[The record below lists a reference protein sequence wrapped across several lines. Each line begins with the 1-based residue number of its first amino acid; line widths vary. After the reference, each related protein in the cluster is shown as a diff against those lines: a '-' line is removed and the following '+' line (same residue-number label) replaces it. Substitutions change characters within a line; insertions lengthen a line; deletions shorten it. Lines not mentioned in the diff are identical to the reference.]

1 MMKRATLS
9 SGNWMALPVIGVFL
23 LTASCHKNTVRPA
36 SRPTTSQPAH
46 ASPAPG
52 SVPTTSPELPPPPSS
67 LPTPPA
73 PPPPPKDFRDGEAYF
88 QSGKYADAARSYN
101 RYIQDDLIA
110 QFKDAATFKMG
121 LALALACTSSDC
133 RARSQDQFKLLLSHY
148 PESPYSPE
156 ARFILSLQGDIDKL
170 KADTKSRDDKI
181 KKLTDELERLKK
193 IDLERKATPV
203 KK

>member
-1 MMKRATLS
+1 MKQATRLS
-9 SGNWMALPVIGVFL
+9 GRWVALYVIGVFL
-23 LTASCHKNTVRPA
+23 LAASCHKNTVRPA
-36 SRPTTSQPAH
+36 FPSTTSQQAP
-46 ASPAPG
+46 ASPPPG
-52 SVPTTSPELPPPPSS
+52 SVPTTSPELPA
-67 LPTPPA
+67 PPA
-73 PPPPPKDFRDGEAYF
+73 PPVPKDFRDGEAYF

-101 RYIQDDLIA
+101 QYVQQDLVT
-110 QFKDAATFKMG
+110 QFKDAATFKLG

-133 RARSQDQFKLLLSHY
+133 RARSLEQFKLLLSHF
-148 PESPYSPE
+148 PQSPYSPE

-193 IDLERKATPV
+193 IDLERQATPI

>member
-1 MMKRATLS
+1 
-9 SGNWMALPVIGVFL
+9 MAFPLIGVFL

-36 SRPTTSQPAH
+36 SPPTSSQQAA
-46 ASPAPG
+46 ASHPPAPV
-52 SVPTTSPELPPPPSS
+52 STTSPELPPPTSS
-67 LPTPPA
+67 LPAPPA
-73 PPPPPKDFRDGEAYF
+73 PLLPKDFRDGEAYF

-101 RYIQDDLIA
+101 QYIQQDIVT

-121 LALALACTSSDC
+121 LAMALACTSSDC
-133 RARSQDQFKLLLSHY
+133 RARSQEQFKVLLSHF
-148 PESPYSPE
+148 PQSPYSPE

-193 IDLERKATPV
+193 IDLERQATPI